1 MATVREIE
9 ELALKF
15 SSRREALVGAVT
27 AFREDQSALER
38 KHFGRLRRL
47 VLQTRE
53 MESALLAAIEQ
64 CPHEFVKPRS
74 VIFHGIKLGFR
85 KANGKLGIE
94 DEKQTLKLIKK
105 HLPDQVDI
113 LIEVKESPVKSA
125 LQQLDVAMLKKIGC
139 TVESTGDV
147 AFAKPIDSEVEKA
160 LKALVKSLPDDVQ
173 EEA

>member
-15 SSRREALVGAVT
+15 SSRRAALVGAMT
-27 AFREDQSALER
+27 AFREDQSEVER
-38 KHFGRLRRL
+38 RHFARLRRL
-47 VLQTRE
+47 VVQTRE
-53 MESALLAAIEQ
+53 VEAALLAAIEQ

-85 KANGKLGIE
+85 KSTGRLGID

-113 LIEVKESPVKSA
+113 LIETKECPVKSA
-125 LQQLDVAMLKKIGC
+125 LQQLDVAMLRKLGC

-160 LKALVKSLPDDVQ
+160 LKALVKSLPDEIG